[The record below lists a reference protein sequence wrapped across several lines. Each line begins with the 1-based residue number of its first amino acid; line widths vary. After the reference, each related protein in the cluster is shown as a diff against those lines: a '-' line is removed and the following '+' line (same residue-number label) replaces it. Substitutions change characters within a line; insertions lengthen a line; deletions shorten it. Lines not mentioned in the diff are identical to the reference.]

1 MKYLPF
7 VIIALLACVSC
18 TAIEHRD
25 RQTIVHPFAI
35 KNYDKAGN
43 AIPRLKY
50 EIDLNNDGQKDLIL
64 SCPITCAG
72 TGGLNY
78 SIYLGTDTKQYK
90 LIDEV
95 LDNGFALEK
104 HGESKI
110 LWGYSHCSSQSGH
123 IWYSRFDS
131 KGNYEKSPALL
142 IRAGDGGTE
151 VSNSVYK
158 AIFTSK
164 AILKFEE
171 VR

>member
-1 MKYLPF
+1 MTTALVDLSYLF
-7 VIIALLACVSC
+7 S
-18 TAIEHRD
+18 
-25 RQTIVHPFAI
+25 
-35 KNYDKAGN
+35 
-43 AIPRLKY
+43 
-50 EIDLNNDGQKDLIL
+50 ID
-64 SCPITCAG
+64 
-72 TGGLNY
+72 
-78 SIYLGTDTKQYK
+78 YLGTDTKQYK

-110 LWGYSHCSSQSGH
+110 LWGCSHCSSQSGH